1 MPSNQDARWRDDYK
15 GMMGDP
21 TLRILVHEAILTSLE
36 ENGVDITKVNHND
49 IRRNTY
55 RFHDTEKQAFDA
67 GRAQGREEA
76 IKIIKSEIIPD
87 ESIFVETDES
97 KVVRTYANHRFQ
109 QAINQLTP
117 PKEQEA
123 E

>member
-67 GRAQGREEA
+67 GRAQGREEGIDKTIVA
-76 IKIIKSEIIPD
+76 LSEVLSWKTKP
-87 ESIFVETDES
+87 EM
-97 KVVRTYANHRFQ
+97 VVAVIEDVRKL
-109 QAINQLTP
+109 LTP